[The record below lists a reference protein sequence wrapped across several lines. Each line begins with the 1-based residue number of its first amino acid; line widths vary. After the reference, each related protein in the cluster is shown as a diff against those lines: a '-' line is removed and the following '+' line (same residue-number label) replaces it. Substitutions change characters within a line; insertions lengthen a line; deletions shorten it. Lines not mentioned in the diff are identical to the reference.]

1 MTELFQVGQL
11 VKKPSFESA
20 DFSTFI
26 IQSRFQI
33 LKCLIGYFITLLI
46 VFIFKRTVYP
56 KNRKLKLSSYELF
69 FSDFKIINKFFSK
82 LKYILLAFN
91 LFLFVNLSL
100 LSNSIKTE
108 KVVVPTDELIDSVT
122 KFERTRKEPCFFR
135 EENDMEVILNA
146 PSNSFLSRVF
156 KNKIKRKSILCHLS
170 KKYNATEVDKLRE
183 KGLHTYFY
191 FMKRASLLI
200 LLSYITKNANNY
212 LLFKKSTQYYEMQ
225 YVIYVRRSLDERRK
239 NSLMLR

>member
-46 VFIFKRTVYP
+46 VFIFKRTVYSEP
-56 KNRKLKLSSYELF
+56 SKLKLSSYELF
-69 FSDFKIINKFFSK
+69 FCRLKIINKFYPK

-91 LFLFVNLSL
+91 LFLFINFSL
-100 LSNSIKTE
+100 LSNSIKTQ
-108 KVVVPTDELIDSVT
+108 KVVVPTDELIDSET
-122 KFERTRKEPCFFR
+122 KFERSRKGPCFFK
-135 EENDMEVILNA
+135 EESGLEVILNA

-183 KGLHTYFY
+183 KGLHTYFF
-191 FMKRASLLI
+191 FMKRTSLLI
-200 LLSYITKNANNY
+200 LLSYITKKANNY
-212 LLFKKSTQYYEMQ
+212 LLFKKSIQYYEMQ

-239 NSLMLR
+239 NLLMPR